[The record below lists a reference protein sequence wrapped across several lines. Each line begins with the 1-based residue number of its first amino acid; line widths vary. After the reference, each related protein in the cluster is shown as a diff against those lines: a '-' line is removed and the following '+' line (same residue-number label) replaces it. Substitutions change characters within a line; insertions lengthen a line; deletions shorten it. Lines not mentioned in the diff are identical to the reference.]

1 MQKSKEAKS
10 IFYKDT
16 FNKTTEERRNRIIDA
31 AVKEFSENGYNAA
44 SIKTIVKKSG
54 ISIGALYSYFSSKED
69 LFLTVVDE
77 GFKILE
83 SVYEACNER
92 EDLFAAYG
100 QLLRTVSDL
109 APDYTELYRIYLD
122 ITSHSL
128 SSMSKKLSNQLE
140 PISVEFYKNMI
151 AKTKEKGLIRNA
163 LNEDMA
169 AFLLDNIVLMYM
181 FSFSSD
187 YYMQRMRFFLGDVLP
202 NDQEQVIGNIMKFVR
217 KMLA

>member
-1 MQKSKEAKS
+1 MQKGKEAKS

-16 FNKTTEERRNRIIDA
+16 FKKTTEERRNRIIDA

-44 SIKTIVKKSG
+44 SIKTIVKRSG

-83 SVYEACNER
+83 SVYDASSGR
-92 EDLFAAYG
+92 EELFTAYEE
-100 QLLRTVSDL
+100 LLRAVSDL

-128 SSMSKKLSNQLE
+128 SSMSERLSNKLE

-151 AKTKEKGLIRNA
+151 KKTQKKGLIRKD
-163 LNEDMA
+163 LDGDTA

-187 YYMQRMRFFLGDVLP
+187 YYMQRMRFFLGEELT
-202 NDQEQVIGNIMKFVR
+202 NDKEKVIENIMKFV
-217 KMLA
+217 KKLLA